1 MSKAAQTRLMILQ
14 KASELIYANGFQ
26 STSIDHIVSHIQ
38 VTKGAFFYHFKN
50 KEEMGL
56 SMIKELLHGGMRQT
70 LSIYLKD
77 AEDPVTGI
85 YLMLKFLLIESPLF
99 DVRYG
104 CPAVNLIEEMSPL
117 NTNFHQALSGI
128 ITDWQAM
135 IVSSLEAGKVSG
147 QIRKDVDSLSVSY
160 FIISGYTGIRNL
172 GKIFG
177 KKCYVNYLKETEI
190 YLNNLS

>member
-14 KASELIYANGFQ
+14 KASELVYVNGFQ
-26 STSIDHIVSHIQ
+26 STSIDHIISQIQ

-85 YLMLKFLLIESPLF
+85 FLMLKFLLIESPLF

-117 NTNFHQALSGI
+117 NTNFHQALNNI
-128 ITDWQAM
+128 ITDWQSM
-135 IVSSLEAGKVSG
+135 IVSCLEAGKLSG
-147 QIRKDVDSLSVSY
+147 KIRKDVDAVNASY

-177 KKCYVNYLKETEI
+177 KGCYASYLKETEI